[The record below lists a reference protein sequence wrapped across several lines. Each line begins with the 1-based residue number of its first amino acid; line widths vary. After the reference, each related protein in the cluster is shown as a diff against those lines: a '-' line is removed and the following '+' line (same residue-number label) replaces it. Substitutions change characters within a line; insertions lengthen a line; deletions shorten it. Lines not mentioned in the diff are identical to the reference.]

1 MPHIHNLKSLAH
13 LRVTLW
19 LLLLSFIPSVPIL
32 ADQIKANQTYKGA
45 ATGTIHVAF
54 SPNGGATKL
63 VTDIIGRTKKQI
75 LVQAYSFTSPA
86 ISKALASAKARGVDV
101 QVVLDKSQWTEKYS
115 GATYLANHKI
125 PVLIDDKHAIAHNK
139 VMVIDGETVI
149 TGSFNFTKAA
159 EEKNA
164 ENLVILQ
171 GNPKLAEVYIQ
182 NWRTHAEHSV
192 AYTGPRGRQA
202 DRQVSKPQPA
212 GTALA
217 CVGKTRCTEMSSCEE
232 AKFYLNQCGVRS
244 LDRDGDGVPCKS
256 LCK

>member
-1 MPHIHNLKSLAH
+1 
-13 LRVTLW
+13 V
-19 LLLLSFIPSVPIL
+19 
-32 ADQIKANQTYKGA
+32 KA
-45 ATGTIHVAF
+45 
-54 SPNGGATKL
+54 
-63 VTDIIGRTKKQI
+63 
-75 LVQAYSFTSPA
+75 
-86 ISKALASAKARGVDV
+86 
-101 QVVLDKSQWTEKYS
+101 VLDKSQWTEKYS

-139 VMVIDGETVI
+139 VMIIDNNTVI

-164 ENLVILQ
+164 ENVIVLQ
-171 GNPKLAEVYIQ
+171 DNPVLANVYTQ
-182 NWRTHAEHSV
+182 NWRAHAEHSV

-212 GTALA
+212 GTAFVCA
-217 CVGKTRCTEMSSCEE
+217 GKTQCGQMSSCEE
-232 AKFYLNQCGVRS
+232 AKFYLNQCGVKS